1 MFINEK
7 GGADMK
13 NRFAVLVGALM
24 IMAGSSH
31 ALTSSQ
37 LTTFNVTVST
47 LFQLSIDQGYI
58 DFGKM
63 KPGETKGN
71 MPPEGVTVQ
80 AQTNNGKPWY
90 LKVCNGSPF
99 SYGDE
104 MIPNNNFMWSG
115 WTDGAGK
122 WYGTGNNKMT
132 TTPTIIYESAAS
144 EYNNL
149 PNGTNCRMKFRLK
162 VPDDQAP
169 GNYATTVKFTMT
181 E

>member
-1 MFINEK
+1 M
-7 GGADMK
+7 MK
-13 NRFAVLVGALM
+13 KIVLVAMATFLLSQGA
-24 IMAGSSH
+24 SQ

-63 KPGETKGN
+63 KPGEIKGN
-71 MPPEGVTVQ
+71 IPPEGVTVQ
-80 AQTNNGKPWY
+80 AQTNNSKPWY
-90 LKVCNGSPF
+90 LKICNSSPF
-99 SYGDE
+99 TYGDE
-104 MIPNNNFMWSG
+104 IIPNNNFMWSG
-115 WTDGAGK
+115 WTDGSGK

-132 TTPTIIYESAAS
+132 TTPTLIYESAVS

-149 PNGTNCRMKFRLK
+149 PAGTSGHLKFRLK

-169 GNYATTVKFTMT
+169 GNYTTTVKFTMT